1 MYKQYSYLATSSYF
15 TSINNSEEFQMDVQ
29 EEKARAE
36 YVVVGGGIAGVS
48 CVEMLKFLAPNSSVI
63 LVTATAVVKAIIDIN
78 HITKNLTSFSV
89 SEEDAV
95 DWAKTKGGVQVIRG
109 AVVDIDS
116 TVKKITVEQYG
127 LVGYDKL
134 CLCTGGKPRLVS
146 DQPHVVGIR
155 DTASVVHLQDRL
167 ATASRV
173 IVLGNGGIASELVQE
188 LDNVQVVWA
197 VRAASIGSVFLD
209 PGAGQFLLA
218 ELMNKSE
225 REEAREM
232 KSKRLKYT
240 VGRSEE
246 GEQMTGSALGPDW
259 HKGFS
264 IKGNSEK
271 KLKIF
276 YEVEVEKILTPEE
289 YRQSGPILTKVEDWP
304 EPEDDTGWNLYV
316 RLTEGST
323 IGVY

>member
-232 KSKRLKYT
+232 KSKRLKW
-240 VGRSEE
+240 S
-246 GEQMTGSALGPDW
+246 LG
-259 HKGFS
+259 
-264 IKGNSEK
+264 NY
-271 KLKIF
+271 LM
-276 YEVEVEKILTPEE
+276 
-289 YRQSGPILTKVEDWP
+289 
-304 EPEDDTGWNLYV
+304 
-316 RLTEGST
+316 
-323 IGVY
+323 